1 MMLKALS
8 ESWDGGGGGARG
20 RGAGGK
26 QCQSRDPS
34 LHIPPQSFVFT
45 PLLKQF
51 HTELSH
57 FLLILV
63 HFFSCISRIMMRS
76 CKLMSMDTI
85 R

>member
-1 MMLKALS
+1 MILKTLS
-8 ESWDGGGGGARG
+8 ESWDGGGGGG

-57 FLLILV
+57 FLLT
-63 HFFSCISRIMMRS
+63 FFFVYFSYYDA
-76 CKLMSMDTI
+76 LMQADVNGHYALN
-85 R
+85 RP